1 MIKWAIIFAIIAV
14 VAGLLGF
21 SGIASGAASI
31 AKVLFGLAVVIFLV
45 LIALAI
51 FGINAL
57 GSYVHSNRLEFVE
70 FFGKFYEG
78 GGRKFSPLGI
88 HTKYYKIIEEE
99 THVFRNTK
107 IHTTRF

>member
-31 AKVLFGLAVVIFLV
+31 TKVLFGLAVVIFLV

-57 GSYVHSNRLEFVE
+57 G
-70 FFGKFYEG
+70 
-78 GGRKFSPLGI
+78 
-88 HTKYYKIIEEE
+88 
-99 THVFRNTK
+99 
-107 IHTTRF
+107 